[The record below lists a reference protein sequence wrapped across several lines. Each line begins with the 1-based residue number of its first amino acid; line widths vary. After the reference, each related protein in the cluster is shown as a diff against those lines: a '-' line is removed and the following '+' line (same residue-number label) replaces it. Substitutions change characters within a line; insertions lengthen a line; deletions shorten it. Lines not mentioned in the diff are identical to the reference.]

1 MLSKEAAWPVR
12 ELTLSG
18 LRAVLW
24 PLDVHWCIAGVTAA
38 PVQPVITLSDNALE
52 HLHKLRAES
61 GGDELLLRIGVKSG
75 GCSGTALVS
84 LPQQGFK

>member
-1 MLSKEAAWPVR
+1 MLLKEAAWPVR

-24 PLDVHWCIAGVTAA
+24 PRDVHWCIAGVTAA